1 MRRFSRQLEINSQY
15 RLHIRPTPQIPAGDV
30 PFQLLA
36 KVARAHQRMVLGV
49 AWAPSDV
56 LFATASRDCSVK
68 LWAMTSSG
76 DVLSTFHQCFAG
88 VTR

>member
-1 MRRFSRQLEINSQY
+1 M
-15 RLHIRPTPQIPAGDV
+15 
-30 PFQLLA
+30 PFELLA

-76 DVLSTFHQCFAG
+76 DVEHLLSVFCRSDPLTPNLSCCQIEEVCSE
-88 VTR
+88 R